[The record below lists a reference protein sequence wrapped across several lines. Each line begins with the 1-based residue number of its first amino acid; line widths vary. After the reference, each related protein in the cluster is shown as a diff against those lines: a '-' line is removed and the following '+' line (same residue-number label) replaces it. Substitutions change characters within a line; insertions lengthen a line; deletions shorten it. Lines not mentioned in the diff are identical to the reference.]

1 MAYINIDSNM
11 KMEIIMSII
20 FLPLSTMD
28 DSCSCGGDCDK
39 CASCH
44 LPYCECSCDADDSD
58 SDEDIGW

>member
-1 MAYINIDSNM
+1 M